1 MSTATTRCPCRL
13 LPLWGRVAAIGLLLL
28 PSIASAAF
36 PLVTH
41 QRPLGVRRGEEATV
55 TYYGSRL
62 GDAYDALCHE
72 EGIEV
77 LEVKPV
83 KENAA
88 EVRFKISP
96 SVPPG
101 LVPIQ
106 LVTRSGIANVRLLGI
121 GTLPIVD
128 EVEPNQSLE
137 QAQPIDFPATVE
149 GVVEREDVDCFQVD
163 LKAGETIRVEI
174 EGIRILSSP
183 RNRNLLDP
191 YVAILDQDRFEVAVS
206 DDSALLQQDSV
217 CSFTPEKAGTYT
229 ILVRDS
235 AFLGNRDICGYRL
248 HVGAFPRPAAIFP
261 PAATAGS
268 ELDARW
274 IDIDG
279 SVHQQTF
286 SVPENVDRAWPLVVE
301 TANGLAPSPNRL
313 LVTNQPVHLEQE
325 PNNNHREA
333 PKHEVPAVFCGVI
346 AEPGDLDCFSFNCQ
360 KGTNYRIKL
369 HARQPMRS
377 PLDGVIHVFGPN
389 HRTIQ
394 GSDDVG
400 GSPDG
405 SINFRAAAD
414 GVHTVRVMDHLRGG
428 SALHVYAIEVQRRE
442 PSFGLVL
449 NELRRDEAMV
459 VAVPAGGYN
468 GVVLRAQRDTFG
480 ETIDLDVTG
489 LPPGVEALTFPI
501 EKGRTVMPLLLRAKE
516 GLDPVAA
523 LFDVKGTGKA
533 GDRVVSG
540 ELTQRHK
547 LVGGQNRREMWGVD
561 TSRAAMTVAEPAPMK
576 IELVQPGTPL
586 LRRGS
591 KELVVRVQ
599 RDEGFEG
606 VLRIRSLWNPPGV
619 RVNNSK
625 RLSGDQTEVRIP
637 VTANANAGLG
647 QWPLVLLVD
656 YPTKRGTATM
666 AMAPIQLVVEEPVF
680 NYSFPRLA
688 GEIGSEVELTLPV
701 KKIRD
706 IKGDISARL
715 VGLPNGVECESP
727 DQKLTLD
734 STTVSFPLKIT
745 DKAKPGRHR
754 TLVVQTRI
762 TRDGEEMMQTDG
774 NGELRI
780 DKPLPKKVASKPKEK
795 ESKTAS
801 KKPSSSAPLSRLEQ
815 LRQQKE
821 AS

>member
-1 MSTATTRCPCRL
+1 
-13 LPLWGRVAAIGLLLL
+13 
-28 PSIASAAF
+28 
-36 PLVTH
+36 
-41 QRPLGVRRGEEATV
+41 
-55 TYYGSRL
+55 
-62 GDAYDALCHE
+62 
-72 EGIEV
+72 
-77 LEVKPV
+77 
-83 KENAA
+83 
-88 EVRFKISP
+88 
-96 SVPPG
+96 
-101 LVPIQ
+101 
-106 LVTRSGIANVRLLGI
+106 
-121 GTLPIVD
+121 
-128 EVEPNQSLE
+128 
-137 QAQPIDFPATVE
+137 
-149 GVVEREDVDCFQVD
+149 
-163 LKAGETIRVEI
+163 
-174 EGIRILSSP
+174 
-183 RNRNLLDP
+183 
-191 YVAILDQDRFEVAVS
+191 
-206 DDSALLQQDSV
+206 
-217 CSFTPEKAGTYT
+217 
-229 ILVRDS
+229 
-235 AFLGNRDICGYRL
+235 
-248 HVGAFPRPAAIFP
+248 
-261 PAATAGS
+261 
-268 ELDARW
+268 
-274 IDIDG
+274 
-279 SVHQQTF
+279 
-286 SVPENVDRAWPLVVE
+286 
-301 TANGLAPSPNRL
+301 
-313 LVTNQPVHLEQE
+313 
-325 PNNNHREA
+325 
-333 PKHEVPAVFCGVI
+333 
-346 AEPGDLDCFSFNCQ
+346 
-360 KGTNYRIKL
+360 
-369 HARQPMRS
+369 
-377 PLDGVIHVFGPN
+377 
-389 HRTIQ
+389 
-394 GSDDVG
+394 
-400 GSPDG
+400 
-405 SINFRAAAD
+405 
-414 GVHTVRVMDHLRGG
+414 
-428 SALHVYAIEVQRRE
+428 
-442 PSFGLVL
+442 
-449 NELRRDEAMV
+449 
-459 VAVPAGGYN
+459 
-468 GVVLRAQRDTFG
+468 
-480 ETIDLDVTG
+480 
-489 LPPGVEALTFPI
+489 
-501 EKGRTVMPLLLRAKE
+501 
-516 GLDPVAA
+516 
-523 LFDVKGTGKA
+523 
-533 GDRVVSG
+533 
-540 ELTQRHK
+540 
-547 LVGGQNRREMWGVD
+547 
-561 TSRAAMTVAEPAPMK
+561 MK